1 MKTGIY
7 GGSFNPVH
15 NGHIHL
21 ALTAAEEFGL
31 DRVFLVPSKKS
42 PHRSSDE
49 YASDEDRLEML
60 RLACMV
66 SDKLDVCSYE
76 LENERISYSVYTV
89 RYFRERFPDDE
100 LFLLIGSD
108 MLLSFDSWFCYEE
121 ILANAGICVVS
132 RNKGDLEDLRK
143 KCREL
148 EKIGKIFVSSCTP
161 VEISST
167 EIRKKIEKN
176 EKFSC
181 YLDENVVQYIIMK
194 ELYSFRGDNKL
205 HYNIGEK
212 KKYLKENLS
221 AKRYNHS
228 LNVAAECRKLALKY
242 GEDPDKAYFAGLLHD
257 ICKELPDDEQKAL
270 VENCS
275 FTVCR
280 EELETRS
287 LWHAVAG
294 ASFIKTEFGVED
306 IDILNS
312 VRFHTVGRAGMS
324 RLEEI
329 VYLGDLISADRNY
342 KDVDKMRKLSYTS
355 LNEAMLEAFAFS
367 VKSVIKKGGLVPI
380 CTAEGYNFYT
390 RLYKENK
397 SSNNLKRGLK

>member
-1 MKTGIY
+1 MKIGIY

-31 DRVFLVPSKKS
+31 DKIYLVPSKKS
-42 PHRSSDE
+42 PHRSSAE
-49 YASDEDRLEML
+49 YASDRDRTEML

-66 SDKLDVCSYE
+66 SDKLEVCTYE

-89 RYFRERFPDDE
+89 RHFREIFPDDE

-108 MLLSFDSWFCYEE
+108 MLLSFDKWFCFEE
-121 ILANAGICVVS
+121 IMEKASLCVVS
-132 RNKGDLEDLRK
+132 RNEGDLEELHK
-143 KCREL
+143 KSEEL
-148 EKIGKIFVSSCTP
+148 SKFGQIFISDCEP
-161 VEISST
+161 VVASST
-167 EIRKKIEKN
+167 DIRKKIAKN
-176 EKFSC
+176 KNFSC
-181 YLDENVVQYIIMK
+181 YLDKNVVQYIIMRG
-194 ELYSFRGDNKL
+194 LYSFRGENKL
-205 HYNIGEK
+205 HYDPGEK
-212 KKYLKENLS
+212 KKYLKEHLS

-257 ICKELPDDEQKAL
+257 ICKEIPDSEQKAL
-270 VENCS
+270 VERCS

-287 LWHAVAG
+287 LWHAIAG
-294 ASFIKTEFGVED
+294 ACFIKTEFGVED

-312 VRFHTVGRAGMS
+312 VRFHTVGRSGMS

-329 VYLGDLISADRNY
+329 VYLGDLISADRDY
-342 KDVDKMRKLSYTS
+342 KDVDRMRKLSYTS
-355 LNEAMLEAFAFS
+355 LNQAMLEAFAYS
-367 VKSVIKKGGLVPI
+367 IKSVVKKGGLVPI

-390 RLYKENK
+390 RLHREEKG
-397 SSNNLKRGLK
+397 SNPKRGLK